1 MVATLSQMW
10 PFKNTGINSKIYT
23 GRRKCTYLNQNV
35 LEILSQSL
43 PSLFMENRLF
53 MSTTALRDIDT
64 PGGQCPIT
72 INLRKFLSMKNNDKT
87 NPNTET
93 KLPQVNGIL
102 PCQISNLGT
111 LYNSYLSINCAKKP
125 FAAC

>member
-1 MVATLSQMW
+1 MK
-10 PFKNTGINSKIYT
+10 KNTLVLEKFDF
-23 GRRKCTYLNQNV
+23 TYLNQNV

-93 KLPQVNGIL
+93 KLPQVNKWQL
-102 PCQISNLGT
+102 TVKFQI
-111 LYNSYLSINCAKKP
+111 
-125 FAAC
+125 

>member
-1 MVATLSQMW
+1 MVATLFHIR
-10 PFKNTGINSKIYT
+10 FKNTKHRDQFKHLY
-23 GRRKCTYLNQNV
+23 RKCTYLNQNV
-35 LEILSQSL
+35 LEILSQNL

-93 KLPQVNGIL
+93 ELPQVNGR
-102 PCQISNLGT
+102 
-111 LYNSYLSINCAKKP
+111 
-125 FAAC
+125 

>member
-1 MVATLSQMW
+1 M
-10 PFKNTGINSKIYT
+10 
-23 GRRKCTYLNQNV
+23 
-35 LEILSQSL
+35 

-93 KLPQVNGIL
+93 KLPQVNGSIL

-111 LYNSYLSINCAKKP
+111 LYSYLSIKTICSLLIFFLKP
-125 FAAC
+125 KPPLLPKTDRTLSKNISSDLHTAWTIKFVLNLLWSTLF

>member
-1 MVATLSQMW
+1 MKKKYILNKFLKKFGFT
-10 PFKNTGINSKIYT
+10 
-23 GRRKCTYLNQNV
+23 CLNQNV

-72 INLRKFLSMKNNDKT
+72 INLREFLSMKNNDKT
-87 NPNTET
+87 
-93 KLPQVNGIL
+93 
-102 PCQISNLGT
+102 
-111 LYNSYLSINCAKKP
+111 KP